1 MLTRIL
7 RPAEY
12 SKLADTE
19 VGALWPHLT
28 AQTRVVVVEDH
39 GQIVGC
45 HVLQAVLHAECLWIH
60 PAHRGKTSVARRL
73 WTAVQHEVRDHFQAS
88 GFATAAINEDV
99 ARLLRHVDAQ
109 PIPGQH
115 YMVRI

>member
-1 MLTRIL
+1 MIARVL

-12 SKLADTE
+12 AKLAETE

-39 GQIVGC
+39 GHLVGC
-45 HVLQAVLHAECLWIH
+45 HLLQAVLHAECLWIH
-60 PAHRGKTSVARRL
+60 PAHRGRTSVARRL
-73 WTAVQHEVRDHFQAS
+73 WPAVCREVRDHFQATA
-88 GFATAAINEDV
+88 FATAATSDEV
-99 ARLLRHVDAQ
+99 TRLLQHVDAQ